1 MMVRGF
7 LIKEIDSV
15 LTLLDSGKIGDKL
28 TIVGN
33 IVELKVKLKED
44 VNEGHKVACRDIK
57 EGDPV
62 LKYGVAIGYALSDIK
77 IGQWVHFHNIQSNF
91 DKQKGPIDLK
101 TGAPLDR
108 NYE

>member
-1 MMVRGF
+1 MVRGF

-28 TIVGN
+28 TIVGKSVDLD
-33 IVELKVKLKED
+33 VELKEE

-57 EGDPV
+57 AGEAV
-62 LKYGVAIGYALSDIK
+62 LKYGVAIGFALRDIK
-77 IGQWVHFHNIQSNF
+77 LGQWVHFHNIQSNF
-91 DKQKGPIDLK
+91 DKQTGPINLK